1 MQKAKLGNSELMV
14 APICLGTMT
23 FGEQVGENESH
34 QILARSLELGV
45 DFMDTAEMY
54 AVPPSEATYNA
65 TETFIGNYFAK
76 NPGVRNQ
83 WTVATKVAGPSR
95 GMPWIRGG
103 SDILTA
109 KEIMEACDGSLKRL
123 QTDVID
129 LYQIHWPSR
138 SVPMFG
144 GIYYKP
150 ADNTHDL
157 NLMHEQLG
165 ALTALVKAGKVRAI
179 GLSNESAFGLHAFM
193 QLAQQHNLS
202 PIASVQNPYSLVNRS
217 IENGLDETMH
227 QLDVALLAYSP
238 LAFGILTGKYDS
250 TGLYGEH
257 APQDARMV
265 KYDSVKKQRWARPDA
280 LASAKLYNNLASK
293 YGLTPTQLAL
303 AFCYHK
309 WQVTSTIIG
318 VTSLAQ
324 LDECVQAYNITL
336 SKECLTEIDALR
348 WLHRDYAQ

>member
-1 MQKAKLGNSELMV
+1 
-14 APICLGTMT
+14 
-23 FGEQVGENESH
+23 
-34 QILARSLELGV
+34 
-45 DFMDTAEMY
+45 
-54 AVPPSEATYNA
+54 
-65 TETFIGNYFAK
+65 
-76 NPGVRNQ
+76 
-83 WTVATKVAGPSR
+83 
-95 GMPWIRGG
+95 
-103 SDILTA
+103 
-109 KEIMEACDGSLKRL
+109 
-123 QTDVID
+123 
-129 LYQIHWPSR
+129 
-138 SVPMFG
+138 MFG

-165 ALTALVKAGKVRAI
+165 ALTTLVKAGKVRAI

-238 LAFGILTGKYDS
+238 LAFGILTGKYDA

-309 WQVTSTIIG
+309 WQVASTIIG